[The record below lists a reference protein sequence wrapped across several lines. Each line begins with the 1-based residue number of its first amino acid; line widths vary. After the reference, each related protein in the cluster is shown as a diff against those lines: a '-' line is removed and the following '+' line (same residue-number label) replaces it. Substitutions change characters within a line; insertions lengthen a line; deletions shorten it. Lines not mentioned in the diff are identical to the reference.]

1 MLGSSGP
8 PNGDWWCK
16 VVDLRAYQQLI
27 RAQLRSQAQYRAS
40 FAIDLAGSAV
50 VTFLEVAVILILF
63 RVTPSL
69 GGFVMREAFLMAG
82 LAGLAFNVCDMC
94 VGNIERIRLYVR
106 TGLLD
111 AILIR
116 PRPVLAQLILT
127 DFTPRRIG
135 QVIQAAIVFV
145 VAVVLAPIEWTP
157 AHVVLLLLSPL
168 VGSVFFMG
176 LFVAGSTVAFY
187 WIESGEFANAFTYG
201 GRTFSMYPISIYSG
215 PFRSIFAYGLG
226 FAFVA
231 YYPALTLL
239 GKPDPLGGPAWLGW
253 CTPVAAAA
261 SAALAGLLWRTG
273 IRHYRSAG

>member
-1 MLGSSGP
+1 
-8 PNGDWWCK
+8 
-16 VVDLRAYQQLI
+16 VVDLGTYRELV
-27 RAQLRSQAQYRAS
+27 RAQLRGQAQYRAS
-40 FAIDLAGSAV
+40 FAIDVAASAI
-50 VTFLEVAVILILF
+50 VTFLEVAVVLILF

-135 QVIQAAIVFV
+135 QAIQASIVFA

-157 AHVVLLLLSPL
+157 ANVVLLVLSPL
-168 VGSVFFMG
+168 AGSVFFMG

-201 GRTFSMYPISIYSG
+201 GRTFTMYPVSIYSG
-215 PFRSIFAYGLG
+215 LFRNVFAYGLG
-226 FAFVA
+226 FGFVA

-239 GKPDPLGGPAWLGW
+239 GRADPLGGPAWLGW
-253 CTPVAAAA
+253 CTPLVAAA
-261 SAALAGLLWRTG
+261 SVALAGLLWRTG
-273 IRHYRSAG
+273 IRHYRSTGS

>member
-1 MLGSSGP
+1 
-8 PNGDWWCK
+8 
-16 VVDLRAYQQLI
+16 VADLRAYQQLVL
-27 RAQLRSQAQYRAS
+27 AQLRAQGQYRVS
-40 FAIDLAGSAV
+40 FAIDLASAGIM
-50 VTFLEVAVILILF
+50 TFLEAAVVVILF
-63 RVTPSL
+63 RVTRSL
-69 GGFVMREAFLMAG
+69 GGFAIREAFLMAG

-106 TGLLD
+106 TGRLD
-111 AILIR
+111 AVLIR
-116 PRPVLAQLILT
+116 PRSVLLQLILT

-135 QVIQAAIVFV
+135 QVVQATVVFV
-145 VAVVLAPIEWTP
+145 VASALAPVDWTP
-157 AHVVLLLLSPL
+157 AHAVLLVLSPFI
-168 VGSVFFMG
+168 GAIFFMG

-215 PFRSIFAYGLG
+215 LFRNVFAFGLG

-231 YYPALTLL
+231 YYPALTIL

-261 SAALAGLLWRTG
+261 SVALAGLLWRTG
-273 IRHYRSAG
+273 IRHYRGTGS

>member
-1 MLGSSGP
+1 M
-8 PNGDWWCK
+8 
-16 VVDLRAYQQLI
+16 VDLKAYQQLV
-27 RAQLRSQAQYRAS
+27 RAQLRAQAQYRAS
-40 FAIDLAGSAV
+40 FAIDLSGSAV

-69 GGFVMREAFLMAG
+69 GGFVMREALLMAG
-82 LAGLAFNVCDMC
+82 LAGLAFNVCDLC

-135 QVIQAAIVFV
+135 QVVQASIVFI
-145 VAVVLAPIEWTP
+145 VAVVLAPIDWTP
-157 AHVVLLLLSPL
+157 AHAVLLVLGPL
-168 VGSVFFMG
+168 FGAVYFMG
-176 LFVAGSTVAFY
+176 VFVGGSTVAFY

-201 GRTFSMYPISIYSG
+201 GRTFSMYPMSIYSG
-215 PFRSIFAYGLG
+215 LFRRVFAYGLG

-231 YYPALTLL
+231 YYPALAILD
-239 GKPDPLGGPAWLGW
+239 KPDPLGGPSWLGW
-253 CTPVAAAA
+253 CTPAVAAA
-261 SAALAGLLWRTG
+261 SAAVAGLLWRTG
-273 IRHYRSAG
+273 IRHYRSTGS